1 MDEHWQEL
9 LHADRQMKGVVD
21 MIKKK
26 ERGIIEWNERS
37 GWMEKKMGSKM
48 NNLLDAR
55 KKNNLVSSLMEGLA
69 EMGGQEFTEQPKM
82 WGWKKEKEWRKE
94 YVGHSQNKDN

>member
-1 MDEHWQEL
+1 
-9 LHADRQMKGVVD
+9 
-21 MIKKK
+21 
-26 ERGIIEWNERS
+26 
-37 GWMEKKMGSKM
+37 M

-55 KKNNLVSSLMEGLA
+55 KNNNLVSSLMEGLA

-94 YVGHSQNKDN
+94 FIGHSQNKDN

>member
-1 MDEHWQEL
+1 
-9 LHADRQMKGVVD
+9 
-21 MIKKK
+21 
-26 ERGIIEWNERS
+26 
-37 GWMEKKMGSKM
+37 MEKKMGSKM

-82 WGWKKEKEWRKE
+82 
-94 YVGHSQNKDN
+94 